1 MSYTRKL
8 LLSFTKGGHKL
19 WFNKYFLSFLIF
31 AIYLCFFDQYN
42 MFAQIKLSSSVQEL
56 KVEKQRYEQQLV
68 NALKEKEMLKKDAE
82 RYAREHYFM
91 HKENEDVYIIEE
103 VN

>member
-1 MSYTRKL
+1 MSTTRKL

-42 MFAQIKLSSSVQEL
+42 VFTQIKLSSTIKEL
-56 KVEKQRYEQQLV
+56 KKEKEQYQEQLV
-68 NALKEKEMLKKDAE
+68 EALKEKKMLEKDAD
-82 RYAREHYFM
+82 RYAREHYYM
-91 HKENEDVYIIEE
+91 HKESEDVYIIEE

>member
-1 MSYTRKL
+1 
-8 LLSFTKGGHKL
+8 
-19 WFNKYFLSFLIF
+19 
-31 AIYLCFFDQYN
+31 

>member
-19 WFNKYFLSFLIF
+19 WFNKYFISFIIF
-31 AIYLCFFDQYN
+31 AVYLCFFDQYN
-42 MFAQIKLSSSVQEL
+42 TFAQIKLSNTISDL
-56 KVEKQRYEQQLV
+56 TVEKEKYEQQLV
-68 NALKEKEMLKKDAE
+68 DAIEEKKMLESDAE
-82 RYAREHYFM
+82 RFAREHYFM